1 MLNFNCYI
9 YAFLL
14 NFIFT
19 FAAAFIPDGRF
30 GHSSIHI
37 DSKLYVSGGFKF
49 IDAGRLNL
57 TNEFF
62 YLDVSKSFTTTDPNS
77 MPWTDLTF
85 TGGPDKNSATAC
97 SGNNNSIFIIGGNG
111 VLNSQPPPFV
121 NQFDINKQQWADVP
135 FNGCGLNNRVAVSCT
150 DFNNGLISIFG
161 GCTNTS
167 GTVEFIN
174 DLWIF
179 NTLKSSWGISI
190 AINAPLPRCNYRA
203 ITLPDGNI
211 LYIGGNNSTSL
222 MPMDNTTSGTT
233 PPGRQ
238 RFSAVLTL
246 DGRIIIFG
254 GTDSG
259 STFFGDLWI
268 LDINTFQWSAGKI
281 SNPIAD
287 LNLSGHTATLVNNYM
302 FVTFGLLNNE
312 SASATIHMLDIS
324 QKNSYTWVTEFTP
337 NATNSM

>member
-1 MLNFNCYI
+1 MKVLSLHDLF
-9 YAFLL
+9 
-14 NFIFT
+14 
-19 FAAAFIPDGRF
+19 DGRF
-30 GHSSIHI
+30 GHSSILI

-49 IDAGRLNL
+49 IDDGRLNL

-85 TGGPDKNSATAC
+85 TGGPDKNLATAC

-150 DFNNGLISIFG
+150 GFNNGLISIFG

-167 GTVEFIN
+167 GTVEFVN
-174 DLWIF
+174 DLWVF
-179 NTLKSSWGISI
+179 NTLKSAWGISI

-222 MPMDNTTSGTT
+222 MPMDNLPLYNTTSIAWISVTTSGAT

-238 RFSAVLTL
+238 RFSAVL
-246 DGRIIIFG
+246 IFG
-254 GTDSG
+254 GIDYE
-259 STFFGDLWI
+259 STFLGDLWI
-268 LDINTFQWSAGKI
+268 LDINTFQWSAGQI

-287 LNLSGHTATLVNNYM
+287 LNISGHTATLVNNYM
-302 FVTFGLLNNE
+302 FVTFGLFNNE
-312 SASATIHMLDIS
+312 SASATIYMLDVS
-324 QKNSYTWVTEFTP
+324 QKDSYAWVTEFTP
-337 NATNSM
+337 NATNLM